1 MSSATC
7 LPLQAFYE
15 RERRHPQKPYMIQPS
30 SDGRV
35 HAFNWYEVGQQ
46 ARRVA
51 QWLRNQNLAPRSHI
65 ALISKN
71 NAHWLITDLA
81 IWMAGHV
88 TVPLYPN
95 LTAASVA
102 HVLAHSESVL
112 VFVGKLDDWS
122 HMVEGITPER
132 VTVSLPQAPLDSF
145 DFNWDDLQACPPIT
159 DSPTPAAEQ
168 LATVIYTSGTTGEPK
183 GVMHNFGALGYAASH
198 ATQLLGLHEHDRVIS
213 YLPLCHVAERLFVEL
228 ASFYAGHCIY
238 FSESLETFALDMQRA
253 RPTVFL
259 GVPRIWSKFQ
269 QAVYSRMGERRLSL
283 LLSVPMVRQRVARH
297 ILHAL
302 GLDAVRM
309 GYIGASTVPQ
319 ALMLWYRRLGL
330 EVVEIYGMTENCGY
344 SHVCRVGQHKPGW
357 IGRHCEGVEVR
368 IDPEG
373 EVQMRSPALMMGYFK
388 NPQLTREAF
397 TRDGY
402 LRTGDKGEQ
411 DTLGHL
417 RLRGR
422 IKEIFKT
429 SKGKYVAPGPIEGKL
444 AAHAKIEQ
452 VCVVGD
458 GLAGPL
464 GLCVLSARG
473 REEAATVARARLQV
487 SLETLLYAVNA
498 GLDKH
503 EQLRSLVVVKDS
515 WGTDNGF
522 LTPTLKI
529 KRTVIED
536 TYSEWFERWGA
547 DSRAVQWQD
556 GN

>member
-1 MSSATC
+1 
-7 LPLQAFYE
+7 
-15 RERRHPQKPYMIQPS
+15 
-30 SDGRV
+30 
-35 HAFNWYEVGQQ
+35 
-46 ARRVA
+46 
-51 QWLRNQNLAPRSHI
+51 
-65 ALISKN
+65 
-71 NAHWLITDLA
+71 
-81 IWMAGHV
+81 
-88 TVPLYPN
+88 
-95 LTAASVA
+95 
-102 HVLAHSESVL
+102 
-112 VFVGKLDDWS
+112 
-122 HMVEGITPER
+122 
-132 VTVSLPQAPLDSF
+132 
-145 DFNWDDLQACPPIT
+145 
-159 DSPTPAAEQ
+159 
-168 LATVIYTSGTTGEPK
+168 
-183 GVMHNFGALGYAASH
+183 
-198 ATQLLGLHEHDRVIS
+198 
-213 YLPLCHVAERLFVEL
+213 
-228 ASFYAGHCIY
+228 
-238 FSESLETFALDMQRA
+238 
-253 RPTVFL
+253 
-259 GVPRIWSKFQ
+259 
-269 QAVYSRMGERRLSL
+269 
-283 LLSVPMVRQRVARH
+283 
-297 ILHAL
+297 
-302 GLDAVRM
+302 
-309 GYIGASTVPQ
+309 
-319 ALMLWYRRLGL
+319 
-330 EVVEIYGMTENCGY
+330 
-344 SHVCRVGQHKPGW
+344 
-357 IGRHCEGVEVR
+357 
-368 IDPEG
+368 
-373 EVQMRSPALMMGYFK
+373 MRSPALMMGYFK

-464 GLCVLSARG
+464 GLCVLSERG
-473 REEAATVARARLQV
+473 REEAATVARASLQG
-487 SLETLLYAVNA
+487 SLETLLHAVNA